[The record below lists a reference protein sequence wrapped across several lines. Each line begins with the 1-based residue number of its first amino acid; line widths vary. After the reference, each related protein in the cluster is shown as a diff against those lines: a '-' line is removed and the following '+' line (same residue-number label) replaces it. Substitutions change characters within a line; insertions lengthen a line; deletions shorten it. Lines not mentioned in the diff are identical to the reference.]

1 MQVRAQY
8 EARPDQDL
16 AHRAGTGDE
25 EAFAALYERHS
36 QRLHDFVLRITRD
49 REAAADLVQAAFVKA
64 WEKFR
69 QGGAVENVKAW
80 LYAVAYNGAIDEL
93 RRRKRLAPVEGEEGA
108 LPPFAEIDES
118 RLSDPQAVVHD
129 KELVELVWNSAAALS
144 PQEYSLLDLHLRQG
158 LTADELAASLGLEKG
173 AVYTRLSR
181 LRDSVEES
189 VTSTI
194 LMRRGRR
201 DCPDLDALLGE
212 LGATELTRAA
222 RRAIQAHLQD
232 CSRCRESKRRLV
244 SPAEIFGGLAPVPL
258 DPALRD
264 SIWDAVSA
272 ATGSAA
278 PPGAGPKAGIR
289 RRWRRA
295 SRASKTMVVGAA
307 VAVVAGAG
315 ATGVVLS
322 SGGGPVVRDPSN
334 VHSTSH
340 RIGVASSN
348 PIVAIAWSRAPGAS
362 GYSVRWTRAA
372 RALPDPTADL
382 PGTATGTRSGP
393 LSPGEWY
400 FHLRTRGKN
409 RRWTSTVD
417 VGPFMIRAESTPVTE
432 EPARLSRADFIE
444 RANAICA
451 TANRRTRT
459 VPQWTDLSG
468 LGEYV
473 DTVLPV
479 AKEELAS
486 LRELR
491 PPEALEATVDRMLKA
506 VEQTV
511 KAVEKVGA
519 AARRGDQAAVQS
531 AIQQGNRSSRA
542 ARQLARKLGLMVC
555 GRSPST
561 PGSSP

>member
-8 EARPDQDL
+8 EAHPDQDL

-25 EAFAALYERHS
+25 EAFAALYGRHS

-49 REAAADLVQAAFVKA
+49 REAAADVVQATFVKA
-64 WEKFR
+64 WEAFSR
-69 QGGAVENVKAW
+69 GGGPENVKAW
-80 LYAVAYNGAIDEL
+80 LYAVAYNGAIDEV
-93 RRRKRLAPVEGEEGA
+93 RRRKRLAPVESEGA
-108 LPPFAEIDES
+108 LPPFTEIDES
-118 RLSDPQAVVHD
+118 RLSDPHAVVHD

-158 LTADELAASLGLEKG
+158 LTADELAAGLGLEKG

-181 LRDSVEES
+181 LRDSLEES
-189 VTSTI
+189 VASTI

-212 LGATELTRAA
+212 LGATELTRES
-222 RRAIQAHLQD
+222 RRAIQAHLQE
-232 CSRCRESKRRLV
+232 CSRCQESKRRLV

-264 SIWDAVSA
+264 SIWDALSA
-272 ATGSAA
+272 ATRSAA
-278 PPGAGPKAGIR
+278 PPEAGPQPGIR
-289 RRWRRA
+289 DRWRRA
-295 SRASKTMVVGAA
+295 SRASKALVVAA
-307 VAVVAGAG
+307 VVAAVAGAG

-322 SGGGPVVRDPSN
+322 SGGAPVVRDPSN

-340 RIGVASSN
+340 RIRVASTN
-348 PIVAIAWSRAPGAS
+348 PVVAIAWNRAPNAS

-372 RALPDPTADL
+372 RALPDRTPDL
-382 PGTATGTRSGP
+382 PGTATGTRSAP
-393 LSPGEWY
+393 LSPGAWY

-409 RRWTSTVD
+409 GGWTNTVD
-417 VGPFMIRAESTPVTE
+417 VGPFLIRAEQAPPA
-432 EPARLSRADFIE
+432 EPARLSRADFVQQ
-444 RANAICA
+444 ADAICA
-451 TANRRTRT
+451 RANRKTRRI
-459 VPQWTDLSG
+459 PQPTDLFG

-479 AKEELAS
+479 AKEELES

-491 PPEALEATVDRMLKA
+491 PPKELEATVDRMLKR

-511 KAVEKVGA
+511 KALEKMGVA
-519 AARRGDQAAVQS
+519 VKKGDQAAVQS
-531 AIQQGNRSSRA
+531 ALQQGNRSSQT
-542 ARQLARKLGLMVC
+542 ARQLAQKLELKVC

-561 PGSSP
+561 VGASP

>member
-16 AHRAGTGDE
+16 AHQAGTGDE

-36 QRLHDFVLRITRD
+36 PRLHDFVLRITRD
-49 REAAADLVQAAFVKA
+49 RDAAADLVQATFVKA
-64 WEKFR
+64 WEKLR
-69 QGGAVENVKAW
+69 QGEGPENVKAW
-80 LYAVAYNGAIDEL
+80 LYAVASNGAIDEF
-93 RRRKRLAPVEGEEGA
+93 RRRKRLVPVESDEGA

-118 RLSDPQAVVHD
+118 RLSDPQAVVRD

-189 VTSTI
+189 VASTI

-201 DCPDLDALLGE
+201 DCPDLDALLSE
-212 LGATELTRAA
+212 LGATELTREA
-222 RRAIQAHLQD
+222 RRAIQAHLQE
-232 CSRCRESKRRLV
+232 CPRCQESKRRLV
-244 SPAEIFGGLAPVPL
+244 SPAEIFGSLAPVPL

-272 ATGSAA
+272 ASRSAA
-278 PPGAGPKAGIR
+278 PAEAGPQPGIR
-289 RRWRRA
+289 HRWRRA
-295 SRASKTMVVGAA
+295 SRAVKAMVVGAA
-307 VAVVAGAG
+307 VAAVAGAG

-322 SGGGPVVRDPSN
+322 SGGGPVVRDPGN

-340 RIGVASSN
+340 RIGVASTN
-348 PIVAIAWSRAPGAS
+348 PIVAIAWNRARGAS

-372 RALPDPTADL
+372 RALPDRSADL
-382 PGTATGTRSGP
+382 PGTATGTRSAP
-393 LSPGEWY
+393 LLPGEWY

-409 RRWTSTVD
+409 GRWTSTVD
-417 VGPFMIRAESTPVTE
+417 VGPFVIRAEPAPDA

-444 RANAICA
+444 RADAICA
-451 TANRRTRT
+451 AANRRTRT
-459 VPQWTDLSG
+459 VPQPTDLSG

-473 DTVLPV
+473 DAVLPV

-491 PPEALEATVDRMLKA
+491 PPEELEATVRRMLKA
-506 VEQTV
+506 LEQTV
-511 KAVEKVGA
+511 RAVQKVGV

-531 AIQQGNRSSRA
+531 AIQQGNRSTQT
-542 ARQLARKLGLMVC
+542 ARQLAQKLGLKAC
-555 GRSPST
+555 GRSGVA
-561 PGSSP
+561 PGA